1 MSEEAEGIDD
11 QGSDIS
17 ADDIEMNAEQMQEE
31 K

>member
-17 ADDIEMNAEQMQEE
+17 ADDIEMNAE
-31 K
+31 